1 MNTDQ
6 YIVKWLNGT
15 LTEEERAQFE
25 ESETFKEL
33 KKLSDSVQYFKA
45 PDFDTKEELIR
56 LNKNKAKGGR
66 QIKINW

>member
-33 KKLSDSVQYFKA
+33 KKLSDSIRNFRA
-45 PDFDTKEELIR
+45 PDFDTEAELMR
-56 LNKNKAKGGR
+56 FNQNKAKER
-66 QIKINW
+66 